1 MIHPAAVVSCP
12 VPESAQ
18 IGPGAVLGPR
28 VVVGENV
35 TVGANAVI
43 DGATTL
49 SDGVRV
55 GPGAVL
61 GTIPQDLKFG
71 GEETSLFIG
80 PGTVIRE
87 MANINLGTKASGS
100 TVVGARCFIMAYVHV
115 AHDCR
120 VGDGVILANSVN
132 LAGHVSVGDNA
143 VLGGVVP
150 VHQFSRIGELAMI
163 GGGFRVPKDV
173 PPFVL
178 AGGEPLRAVGINV
191 LGLRR
196 HGWTPEQVDEARETF
211 RLLFRSPGTVN
222 RKIEKLLAESP
233 PESPSHRMARFMAE
247 SHRGV
252 IV

>member
-12 VPESAQ
+12 VPESSE
-18 IGPGAVLGPR
+18 IGPGAVLGPE
-28 VVVGENV
+28 VVLGENV

-49 SDGVRV
+49 SDGVKV

-61 GTIPQDLKFG
+61 GTIPQDLKFE
-71 GEETSLFIG
+71 GEKTSLFIG

-100 TVVGARCFIMAYVHV
+100 TVVGARCFIMAYAHV

-132 LAGHVSVGDNA
+132 LAGHVIVGNDA
-143 VLGGVVP
+143 VLGGLVP
-150 VHQFSRIGELAMI
+150 VHQFSRIGELAMV
-163 GGGFRVPKDV
+163 GGGYRVPKDV

-196 HGWTPEQVDEARETF
+196 HGWTTEQVEEAKEAF
-211 RLLFRSPGTVN
+211 RILFRTPGAVD
-222 RKIEKLLAESP
+222 RKIERLMADTPPGSP
-233 PESPSHRMARFMAE
+233 FHRMARFMAE
-247 SHRGV
+247 SQRGV